1 MDFDELQK
9 KIDKTYDEWESQK
22 ENTHTRS
29 YIEFSDPE
37 VKSCYQIIN
46 DAIRIFVSQ
55 NNL

>member
-9 KIDKTYDEWESQK
+9 KIDKVYEEWSNQE
-22 ENTHTRS
+22 ENTHTCA

-37 VKSCYQIIN
+37 VKLCYQIVE